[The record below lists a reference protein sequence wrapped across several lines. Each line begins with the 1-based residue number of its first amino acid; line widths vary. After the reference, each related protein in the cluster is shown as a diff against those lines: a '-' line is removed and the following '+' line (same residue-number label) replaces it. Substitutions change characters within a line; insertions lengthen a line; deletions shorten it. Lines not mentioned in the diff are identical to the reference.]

1 MFAAIFSSELVD
13 ENIEYEYMTEINVHQ
28 FYVLGLNMD

>member
-13 ENIEYEYMTEINVHQ
+13 ENIENEYMTEINVHQ
-28 FYVLGLNMD
+28 FYNIMSEG